1 MPGAR
6 SAAIDCGFGHAC
18 TFCKLEDHCALDKPA
33 HNRRLIEDRLQAIG
47 GVILVLANK
56 GGVGKSTV
64 AANLAASLA
73 ARGHR
78 AALADAD
85 IHGPNAAQFF
95 GQQGEHTRITDR
107 GIHPRRYRFA
117 GRGPELPGPE
127 LPVGSLGFFLDEPDV
142 PVVWRDAYKFDYVH
156 HLIGSYDWGT
166 LDFLVIDMP
175 PGTGNELI
183 TLCDLLEGVETRA
196 LLVTTPQAVALLDTL
211 KAARFCR
218 ERGLPVAGVVENMAG
233 MTCPHC
239 DGHIEMFPRDP
250 LAARLGEHGIETL
263 VRLPFSPALAFASDA
278 GRPAADDGDRQ
289 GDEAGWFA
297 LLAERMVAAFAREQ
311 SAAMSGELAESLGV
325 DAQME
330 AVETALADRPGVDG
344 ASIRAEVR
352 ALIDGEVARLGDGS
366 TPVGASGR
374 YDQDPG
380 RDDES

>member
-1 MPGAR
+1 MAKPRPAV
-6 SAAIDCGFGHAC
+6 IDCGLGHAC
-18 TFCKLEDHCALDKPA
+18 TFCKLEDDCALDKPA

-78 AALADAD
+78 TALADAD

-95 GQQGEHTRITDR
+95 GQQGEHTTVGGR
-107 GIHPRRYRFA
+107 GIQPRRYRFHDHA
-117 GRGPELPGPE
+117 GELPI
-127 LPVGSLGFFLDEPDV
+127 GSLGFFLDGPDV

-211 KAARFCR
+211 KAARFCH

-233 MTCPHC
+233 MSCPHC

-250 LAARLGEHGIETL
+250 LSDRLTQSGIETL
-263 VRLPFSPALAFASDA
+263 ARLPFSPALAFASDA
-278 GRPAADDGDRQ
+278 GRPAVDDGDRQ
-289 GDEAGWFA
+289 GDAAGRFTA
-297 LLAERMVAAFAREQ
+297 LADRMVAAFAREQ
-311 SAAMSGELAESLGV
+311 SGAMSGELAESLGV
-325 DAQME
+325 GTQME
-330 AVETALADRPGVDG
+330 SIEAALATRPDIDK
-344 ASIRAEVR
+344 AAVR
-352 ALIDGEVARLGDGS
+352 GEIQALIDGEVERLGHG
-366 TPVGASGR
+366 
-374 YDQDPG
+374 
-380 RDDES
+380 

>member
-1 MPGAR
+1 MAKAR
-6 SAAIDCGFGHAC
+6 PAAIDCGLGHAC
-18 TFCKLEDHCALDKPA
+18 NFCKLENDCALDKPA

-78 AALADAD
+78 TALADAD

-95 GQQGEHTRITDR
+95 GQQGEHVKVGER

-117 GRGPELPGPE
+117 DGGRELPI
-127 LPVGSLGFFLDEPDV
+127 GSLGFFLGGPDV

-156 HLIGSYDWGT
+156 HLVGSYDWGT
-166 LDFLVIDMP
+166 LDFLVVDMP

-183 TLCDLLEGVETRA
+183 TLCDILEGVETRA

-250 LAARLGEHGIETL
+250 LADRLGENGIETL

-278 GRPAADDGDRQ
+278 GRPAADDRDRQ
-289 GDEAGWFA
+289 GDEAGRFA
-297 LLAERMVAAFAREQ
+297 LLAERLVAAFAREQ

-325 DAQME
+325 DAQTE
-330 AVETALADRPGVDG
+330 AIETALAEQPGIDQ
-344 ASIRAEVR
+344 AAIRAEIQ
-352 ALIDGEVARLGDGS
+352 ALIDGEVERLGRG
-366 TPVGASGR
+366 
-374 YDQDPG
+374 
-380 RDDES
+380 

>member
-1 MPGAR
+1 MSKPR
-6 SAAIDCGFGHAC
+6 PAAIDCGLGHAC
-18 TFCKLEDHCALDKPA
+18 TFCNLEDNCALDKPA

-73 ARGHR
+73 AQGHR
-78 AALADAD
+78 TALADAD

-95 GQQGEHTRITDR
+95 GQQGEHTSVTDR

-117 GRGPELPGPE
+117 AGGRELPI
-127 LPVGSLGFFLDEPDV
+127 GSLAFFLDGPDV

-156 HLIGSYDWGT
+156 HLVGSYDWGT

-183 TLCDLLEGVETRA
+183 TICDLLEGVETRA

-233 MTCPHC
+233 MSCPHC
-239 DGHIEMFPRDP
+239 HGHIEMFPRDP
-250 LAARLGEHGIETL
+250 LADRLAENGVETL
-263 VRLPFSPALAFASDA
+263 ARLPFSPALAFASDA

-289 GDEAGWFA
+289 RDEAGRFA
-297 LLAERMVAAFAREQ
+297 DLAGRMVAAFAPEQ

-325 DAQME
+325 EAQME
-330 AVETALADRPGVDG
+330 AIDAALAAQSGVDE
-344 ASIRAEVR
+344 AAVRAEIR
-352 ALIDGEVARLGDGS
+352 ELIGGEVERLARK
-366 TPVGASGR
+366 
-374 YDQDPG
+374 
-380 RDDES
+380 

>member
-1 MPGAR
+1 M
-6 SAAIDCGFGHAC
+6 AAGPQHLTVATTKQTALLDCGLGHAC
-18 TFCKLEDHCALDKPA
+18 AFCKLEDECVLDKPA

-85 IHGPNAAQFF
+85 VHGPNAAQFF
-95 GQQGEHTRITDR
+95 GQQGEHTTVGGR
-107 GIHPRRYRFA
+107 GIQPRRYRFEDHA
-117 GRGPELPGPE
+117 GELPI
-127 LPVGSLGFFLDEPDV
+127 GSLGFFLDGPDV

-156 HLIGSYDWGT
+156 HLIGSYEWGT

-233 MTCPHC
+233 MSCPHC
-239 DGHIEMFPRDP
+239 NGHIEMFPRDP
-250 LAARLGEHGIETL
+250 LSDRLAQNGVETL
-263 VRLPFSPALAFASDA
+263 VRLPFSPALALASDA
-278 GRPAADDGDRQ
+278 GRPAVDDGNRQ
-289 GDEAGWFA
+289 GDAAGRFSA
-297 LLAERMVAAFAREQ
+297 LADHMVAAFAREQ
-311 SAAMSGELAESLGV
+311 SDAMSGELAESLAA
-325 DAQME
+325 DAQMA
-330 AVETALADRPGVDG
+330 AVGAALTERPDLDG
-344 ASIRAEVR
+344 ESVRAEIQ
-352 ALIDGEVARLGDGS
+352 ALIDGETDRLARG
-366 TPVGASGR
+366 
-374 YDQDPG
+374 
-380 RDDES
+380 

>member
-1 MPGAR
+1 MAKPGPAVL
-6 SAAIDCGFGHAC
+6 DCRLGHAC
-18 TFCKLEDHCALDKPA
+18 TFCELEDSCALDKPA
-33 HNRRLIEDRLQAIG
+33 HNPRLIESRLQAIG

-78 AALADAD
+78 TALADAD
-85 IHGPNAAQFF
+85 VHGPNAAQFF
-95 GQQGEHTRITDR
+95 GQQGEHTTVGGR
-107 GIHPRRYRFA
+107 GIRPRRYRFR
-117 GRGPELPGPE
+117 GREGELPI
-127 LPVGSLGFFLDEPDV
+127 GSLGFFLDGPDV

-211 KAARFCR
+211 KAARFCH

-233 MTCPHC
+233 MSCPHC

-250 LAARLGEHGIETL
+250 LSDRLAQNGVETL

-278 GRPAADDGDRQ
+278 GRPAVDDGRQ
-289 GDEAGWFA
+289 GDAAERFA
-297 LLAERMVAAFAREQ
+297 ALADRMVAAFAREQ
-311 SAAMSGELAESLGV
+311 AGAMSGELAESLGIG
-325 DAQME
+325 
-330 AVETALADRPGVDG
+330 ADGVHRGRPRRPDRHRPGGGSGRGPGVD
-344 ASIRAEVR
+344 RW
-352 ALIDGEVARLGDGS
+352 
-366 TPVGASGR
+366 
-374 YDQDPG
+374 
-380 RDDES
+380 

>member
-1 MPGAR
+1 MAKTR
-6 SAAIDCGFGHAC
+6 AAAIDCGLGHAC
-18 TFCKLEDHCALDKPA
+18 SFCKLEDHCALDKPA
-33 HNRRLIEDRLQAIG
+33 HNRRLIEDRLQAVG

-73 ARGHR
+73 AQGHR
-78 AALADAD
+78 TALADAD

-95 GQQGEHTRITDR
+95 GQQGKHTRISER

-117 GRGPELPGPE
+117 AGGQELPI
-127 LPVGSLGFFLDEPDV
+127 GSLGFFLDGPDV

-166 LDFLVIDMP
+166 RDFLVIDMP

-183 TLCDLLEGVETRA
+183 TICDLLEGVETRA

-250 LAARLGEHGIETL
+250 MADRLGENGIETL
-263 VRLPFSPALAFASDA
+263 VRLPFSPALARASDA
-278 GRPAADDGDRQ
+278 GRPAADGGDRQ
-289 GDEAGWFA
+289 GDEAGRFA
-297 LLAERMVAAFAREQ
+297 LLAERIVRAFTREQ
-311 SAAMSGELAESLGV
+311 SAAMTGELAESLGV
-325 DAQME
+325 DAQTE
-330 AVETALADRPGVDG
+330 AIEAALAEQPGVD
-344 ASIRAEVR
+344 RAAVR
-352 ALIDGEVARLGDGS
+352 GEIQALIDGEVERLG
-366 TPVGASGR
+366 R
-374 YDQDPG
+374 
-380 RDDES
+380 E

>member
-1 MPGAR
+1 MAAAR
-6 SAAIDCGFGHAC
+6 PAAIDCGFGHAC
-18 TFCKLEDHCALDKPA
+18 TFCKLEDNCALDKPA

-73 ARGHR
+73 AQGHR
-78 AALADAD
+78 TALADAD

-95 GQQGEHTRITDR
+95 GQQGEHTKVTDR
-107 GIHPRRYRFA
+107 GIHPRRYHFSTGGA
-117 GRGPELPGPE
+117 LPI
-127 LPVGSLGFFLDEPDV
+127 GSLGFFLDGPDV

-218 ERGLPVAGVVENMAG
+218 ERGLPVAGVIENMAG

-250 LAARLGEHGIETL
+250 MADRLTENGIETL
-263 VRLPFSPALAFASDA
+263 GRLPFSPALAFASDA

-289 GDEAGWFA
+289 GDEAERFA
-297 LLAERMVAAFAREQ
+297 DLAERMVAAFAREQ

-325 DAQME
+325 GAQME
-330 AVETALADRPGVDG
+330 AIEAAV
-344 ASIRAEVR
+344 RAEVQ
-352 ALIDGEVARLGDGS
+352 ALIDGEVGRLG
-366 TPVGASGR
+366 R
-374 YDQDPG
+374 
-380 RDDES
+380 E

>member
-1 MPGAR
+1 M
-6 SAAIDCGFGHAC
+6 AAAPQNLTVATTKQLALLDCGLGHAC
-18 TFCKLEDHCALDKPA
+18 AFCKLEDECALDKPA

-78 AALADAD
+78 TALADAD

-95 GQQGEHTRITDR
+95 GQQGEHTTVGGR
-107 GIHPRRYRFA
+107 GIQPRRYRFEDHA
-117 GRGPELPGPE
+117 GELPI
-127 LPVGSLGFFLDEPDV
+127 GSLGFFLDGPDV

-166 LDFLVIDMP
+166 LDFLVLDMP

-183 TLCDLLEGVETRA
+183 TLCDLLEGIETRA

-233 MTCPHC
+233 MSCPHC
-239 DGHIEMFPRDP
+239 NGHIEMFPRDP
-250 LAARLGEHGIETL
+250 LSERMAQSGIETL

-278 GRPAADDGDRQ
+278 GRPAADGDRES
-289 GDEAGWFA
+289 DEAQRFA
-297 LLAERMVAAFAREQ
+297 ALAERMVAAFAPEQ
-311 SAAMSGELAESLGV
+311 AVAMSGELAESLAT
-325 DAQME
+325 DAQM
-330 AVETALADRPGVDG
+330 ASIETALATQPDLDR
-344 ASIRAEVR
+344 ASVRDEIR
-352 ALIDGEVARLGDGS
+352 ALIDGEAERLGRG
-366 TPVGASGR
+366 
-374 YDQDPG
+374 
-380 RDDES
+380 

>member
-1 MPGAR
+1 MDLPRSVPAR
-6 SAAIDCGFGHAC
+6 GQLSPAVATARPAAIDCGFGHAC
-18 TFCKLEDHCALDKPA
+18 TFCKLEDSCGLDKPA

-73 ARGHR
+73 AQGHR
-78 AALADAD
+78 TALADAD

-95 GQQGEHTRITDR
+95 GLQGEHTAVTDR
-107 GIHPRRYRFA
+107 GIRPRRYRFTTT
-117 GRGPELPGPE
+117 GQELPI
-127 LPVGSLGFFLDEPDV
+127 GSLGFFLDGPDV

-183 TLCDLLEGVETRA
+183 TICDLLEGIETRA
-196 LLVTTPQAVALLDTL
+196 LLVTAPQAVALLDTL

-239 DGHIEMFPRDP
+239 EGHIEMFPRDP
-250 LAARLGEHGIETL
+250 LAERLAENGIETL
-263 VRLPFSPALAFASDA
+263 ARLPFSPALAFASDA
-278 GRPAADDGDRQ
+278 GRPAADDGDLQ
-289 GDEAGWFA
+289 GDEAGRFA
-297 LLAERMVAAFAREQ
+297 VLASRMVAAFAGEQ
-311 SAAMSGELAESLGV
+311 SAAMSGELVESLGV
-325 DAQME
+325 DAQTE
-330 AVETALADRPGVDG
+330 AIEAALAEQPGIDQ
-344 ASIRAEVR
+344 AAVR
-352 ALIDGEVARLGDGS
+352 TEIQALIDGEVERLG
-366 TPVGASGR
+366 
-374 YDQDPG
+374 
-380 RDDES
+380 RD

>member
-1 MPGAR
+1 MVKPR
-6 SAAIDCGFGHAC
+6 PAAIDCGLGHAC
-18 TFCKLEDHCALDKPA
+18 TFCKLEDTCALDKPA
-33 HNRRLIEDRLQAIG
+33 HNKRLIEDRLQAIG
-47 GVILVLANK
+47 AVILVLANK

-73 ARGHR
+73 AQGHR
-78 AALADAD
+78 TALADAD

-95 GQQGEHTRITDR
+95 GQQGEHTTITDR
-107 GIHPRRYRFA
+107 GIRPRRYRFA
-117 GRGPELPGPE
+117 GSARELPI
-127 LPVGSLGFFLDEPDV
+127 GSLGFFLDGPDV

-166 LDFLVIDMP
+166 LDFLVLDMP

-183 TLCDLLEGVETRA
+183 TLCDLLEGIETRA

-233 MTCPHC
+233 MSCPHC

-250 LAARLGEHGIETL
+250 LADRLAQNGIATL

-278 GRPAADDGDRQ
+278 GRPAADSDR
-289 GDEAGWFA
+289 ETTETRRFA
-297 LLAERMVAAFAREQ
+297 ELAERMITAFAPEQ
-311 SAAMSGELAESLGV
+311 AAAMSGELAESLGV

-330 AVETALADRPGVDG
+330 DLEAALAARPDLDETAV
-344 ASIRAEVR
+344 RAEIQ
-352 ALIDGEVARLGDGS
+352 ALIDGEVDRLARD
-366 TPVGASGR
+366 
-374 YDQDPG
+374 
-380 RDDES
+380 

>member
-1 MPGAR
+1 MAKAR
-6 SAAIDCGFGHAC
+6 PAALDCGLGHAC
-18 TFCKLEDHCALDKPA
+18 TFCKLEDNCALDKPA

-78 AALADAD
+78 TALADAD

-95 GQQGEHTRITDR
+95 GQQGERVRVGER

-117 GRGPELPGPE
+117 DGGRDLPI
-127 LPVGSLGFFLDEPDV
+127 GSLGFFLDGPDV

-156 HLIGSYDWGT
+156 HLIGSYDWGS

-183 TLCDLLEGVETRA
+183 TLCDILEGVETRA

-239 DGHIEMFPRDP
+239 DGRIEMFPRDP
-250 LAARLGEHGIETL
+250 LADRLGENGIETL

-289 GDEAGWFA
+289 GDEAGQFA
-297 LLAERMVAAFAREQ
+297 LLAERLVAAFAREQ
-311 SAAMSGELAESLGV
+311 SAAMTGELAESLGV
-325 DAQME
+325 EAQME
-330 AVETALADRPGVDG
+330 GIEAALAAQPDVDQAAVG
-344 ASIRAEVR
+344 AEIR
-352 ALIDGEVARLGDGS
+352 ALIGGEVERLRRDQ
-366 TPVGASGR
+366 TP
-374 YDQDPG
+374 
-380 RDDES
+380 

>member
-1 MPGAR
+1 MPKTV
-6 SAAIDCGFGHAC
+6 SAAIDCGLGHAC
-18 TFCKLEDHCALDKPA
+18 TFCTLEDTCALDKPA

-73 ARGHR
+73 AHGHR
-78 AALADAD
+78 TALADAD

-95 GQQGEHTRITDR
+95 GQQGEHTSVTDR
-107 GIHPRRYRFA
+107 GIRPRRYRFTA
-117 GRGPELPGPE
+117 NAHQLPI
-127 LPVGSLGFFLDEPDV
+127 GSLGFFLDGPDV

-156 HLIGSYDWGT
+156 HLIGSYDWGM

-183 TLCDLLEGVETRA
+183 TICDLLEGIETRA

-239 DGHIEMFPRDP
+239 EGHIEMFPRDP
-250 LAARLGEHGIETL
+250 LAERLAENGIETL
-263 VRLPFSPALAFASDA
+263 ARLPFSPALAFASDA

-289 GDEAGWFA
+289 GGEAELFA
-297 LLAERMVAAFAREQ
+297 ALAERMVAEFAREQ
-311 SAAMSGELAESLGV
+311 SGAMSGELAESLGV

-330 AVETALADRPGVDG
+330 SIETALANQSGVDPT
-344 ASIRAEVR
+344 SVRAEIR
-352 ALIDGEVARLGDGS
+352 TLIDGEVERLGRG
-366 TPVGASGR
+366 
-374 YDQDPG
+374 
-380 RDDES
+380 

>member
-1 MPGAR
+1 MAKAR
-6 SAAIDCGFGHAC
+6 PTALDCGLGHAC
-18 TFCKLEDHCALDKPA
+18 NFCKLENDCVLDKPG

-78 AALADAD
+78 TALADAD

-95 GQQGEHTRITDR
+95 GQQGEHTTVTDR
-107 GIHPRRYRFA
+107 GIRPRRYRFSNAA
-117 GRGPELPGPE
+117 GELPI
-127 LPVGSLGFFLDEPDV
+127 GSLGFFLDGPDV

-183 TLCDLLEGVETRA
+183 TICDLLEGVETRA

-239 DGHIEMFPRDP
+239 EGHIEMFPRDP
-250 LAARLGEHGIETL
+250 LAERLTGNGIETL

-289 GDEAGWFA
+289 GHEAQRFA
-297 LLAERMVAAFAREQ
+297 LLAERMVTAFAREQ

-330 AVETALADRPGVDG
+330 SIEAALAEQPGVDQ
-344 ASIRAEVR
+344 AAVLTEVQ
-352 ALIDGEVARLGDGS
+352 ALVDGEVERLGRG
-366 TPVGASGR
+366 
-374 YDQDPG
+374 
-380 RDDES
+380 

>member
-1 MPGAR
+1 MAR
-6 SAAIDCGFGHAC
+6 SRAAAIDCGFGHAC
-18 TFCKLEDHCALDKPA
+18 TFCKLEDNCALDKPA

-95 GQQGEHTRITDR
+95 GQQGEHTKVTDR
-107 GIHPRRYRFA
+107 GIHPRRYHFSA
-117 GRGPELPGPE
+117 GGELPI
-127 LPVGSLGFFLDEPDV
+127 GSLGFFLDGPDV

-183 TLCDLLEGVETRA
+183 TICDLLEGVETRA

-250 LAARLGEHGIETL
+250 MADRLTENGIETL

-289 GDEAGWFA
+289 GGEAGRFA
-297 LLAERMVAAFAREQ
+297 DLAGRMVAAFAGEQ
-311 SAAMSGELAESLGV
+311 SAAMTGELAESLGV
-325 DAQME
+325 GAQLE
-330 AVETALADRPGVDG
+330 AVETALATQPGVDQ
-344 ASIRAEVR
+344 AAVRAEVQ
-352 ALIDGEVARLGDGS
+352 ALIDGEVERLG
-366 TPVGASGR
+366 R
-374 YDQDPG
+374 
-380 RDDES
+380 E

>member
-1 MPGAR
+1 MSKREIR
-6 SAAIDCGFGHAC
+6 SGPAALDCGLGHAC
-18 TFCKLEDHCALDKPA
+18 AFCQLEDNCALDKPA
-33 HNRRLIEDRLQAIG
+33 HNRRLIENRLQAIG

-78 AALADAD
+78 TALADAD

-95 GQQGEHTRITDR
+95 GQQGEHTRVSER
-107 GIHPRRYRFA
+107 GIHPRRYGFTD
-117 GRGPELPGPE
+117 GGHELPI
-127 LPVGSLGFFLDEPDV
+127 GSLGFFLDGPDV

-156 HLIGSYDWGT
+156 HLIGSYHWGT

-250 LAARLGEHGIETL
+250 MADRLTENGIETL

-289 GDEAGWFA
+289 GHEAGRFA
-297 LLAERMVAAFAREQ
+297 ELAERMVASFAREQ
-311 SAAMSGELAESLGV
+311 SDAMSGELAESLGV
-325 DAQME
+325 GAQME
-330 AVETALADRPGVDG
+330 AIEAALATRPDADQTAL
-344 ASIRAEVR
+344 RAEVQ
-352 ALIDGEVARLGDGS
+352 ALIDGEVGRLGRG
-366 TPVGASGR
+366 
-374 YDQDPG
+374 
-380 RDDES
+380 

>member
-1 MPGAR
+1 MAPADSRGSRSAPAR
-6 SAAIDCGFGHAC
+6 GEPSPAAASARPAAIDCGLGHAC
-18 TFCKLEDHCALDKPA
+18 TFCRLEDHCALDKPA
-33 HNRRLIEDRLQAIG
+33 HNRRLIEDRLQAVG
-47 GVILVLANK
+47 GVVLVLANK

-95 GQQGEHTRITDR
+95 GQQGERTRVTDR
-107 GIHPRRYRFA
+107 GIRPRRYRFDGS
-117 GRGPELPGPE
+117 GRELPI
-127 LPVGSLGFFLDEPDV
+127 GSLGFFLDGPDV
-142 PVVWRDAYKFDYVH
+142 PVVWRDAYKFDYIH
-156 HLIGSYDWGT
+156 HLIGSWDWGT

-250 LAARLGEHGIETL
+250 LAERLGENGVETL

-278 GRPAADDGDRQ
+278 GRPAADDGGRQ
-289 GDEAGWFA
+289 GDEARRFA

-330 AVETALADRPGVDG
+330 AVETALADQPGVD
-344 ASIRAEVR
+344 RAEVR
-352 ALIDGEVARLGDGS
+352 AEIQALIDGEVARLGRG
-366 TPVGASGR
+366 
-374 YDQDPG
+374 
-380 RDDES
+380 